1 MSKSFNNKIKSYF
14 TRCHLASLKN
24 KIVVDNNNNIY
35 ISDSYSI
42 VKLFNND
49 FINKNKNDIIESFDQ
64 CDHLMANQLLN
75 LYNNFEESNFNIND
89 DIFKFE
95 NNEKMTFCNFLE
107 KKIMFDY
114 KKILKI
120 IKIINKGK
128 FEDIEFFTS
137 EKEKNTICIVGC
149 DGIAY
154 LLGCVTF

>member
-14 TRCHLASLKN
+14 TRCYLASLKN
-24 KIVVDNNNNIY
+24 KIVVDNNNIY
-35 ISDSYSI
+35 ISNSYSI

-64 CDHLMANQLLN
+64 CDYLMTNQLLN

-89 DIFKFE
+89 DIFSFE
-95 NNEKMTFCNFLE
+95 N
-107 KKIMFDY
+107 
-114 KKILKI
+114 
-120 IKIINKGK
+120 
-128 FEDIEFFTS
+128 IEFFTS
-137 EKEKNTICIVGC
+137 EKERNTICIVGC

>member
-14 TRCHLASLKN
+14 TRCQMASLKN
-24 KIVVDNNNNIY
+24 KIVVDNNNIY
-35 ISDSYSI
+35 ISNSYSI

-64 CDHLMANQLLN
+64 CDYLMTNQLLN

-89 DIFKFE
+89 DIFSFE
-95 NNEKMTFCNFLE
+95 N
-107 KKIMFDY
+107 
-114 KKILKI
+114 
-120 IKIINKGK
+120 
-128 FEDIEFFTS
+128 IEFFTS
-137 EKEKNTICIVGC
+137 EKERNAICIVGC

>member
-14 TRCHLASLKN
+14 TRCQKASLKN
-24 KIVVDNNNNIY
+24 KIVVDNNNIY

-64 CDHLMANQLLN
+64 CDYLMANQLLN
-75 LYNNFEESNFNIND
+75 LYNNFEELNFNIND
-89 DIFKFE
+89 DIFSFE

-107 KKIMFDY
+107 NKIMFDY
-114 KKILKI
+114 NKILKI

-128 FEDIEFFTS
+128 FENIKFFTS

-154 LLGCVTF
+154 LLGCVIL

>member
-24 KIVVDNNNNIY
+24 KIVVDNNNIY
-35 ISDSYSI
+35 ISDSYNI

-64 CDHLMANQLLN
+64 CDYLMVNQLLN

-89 DIFKFE
+89 DIFSFE

-107 KKIMFDY
+107 NKIMFDY
-114 KKILKI
+114 NKILKI

-128 FEDIEFFTS
+128 FENIKFFTS
-137 EKEKNTICIVGC
+137 KKEKNTICIVGC

-154 LLGCVTF
+154 LLGCVIL